1 MMQHNEQLA
10 AAAFGKQ
17 SAVFDEIY
25 SGNTIVQ
32 YKRDRVR
39 NAMMRHVAQG
49 AHILELNCGTGED
62 AIFFARNGYTVHAT
76 DISQGMLD
84 KTATK
89 LQQQGLDNKISFEQ
103 CSYTNLSSLKETK
116 QYDAIFSNF
125 GGLNCTSE
133 LDKVLSSFNAI
144 LKPGGV
150 VCLVILPKFCLPE
163 TLLVFKGKFKTA
175 LRRFFSSKGRSA
187 HIEGEHFTCWY
198 YNPSYVKTI
207 LKKDFSVETIE
218 GLCTFV
224 PPSYIEHF
232 AERHPAM
239 FRLLKAAEQ
248 RLKSSW
254 PWRSIGDY
262 YIIVLRKRRHADD
275 TD

>member
-1 MMQHNEQLA
+1 MNRMIQHNEQFA

-17 SAVFDEIY
+17 AAVFDAIY

-32 YKRDRVR
+32 YKRERVR
-39 NAMMRHVAQG
+39 EAVMSYVPKG
-49 AHILELNCGTGED
+49 SHILELNCGTGED
-62 AIFFARNGYTVHAT
+62 AIFFAQNGYTVHAT

-89 LQQQGLDNKISFEQ
+89 VQQQGLNDKISFEQ
-103 CSYTNLSSLKETK
+103 CSYTSLPSLPASK

-125 GGLNCTSE
+125 GGLNCTNE
-133 LDKVLSSFNAI
+133 LDKVLSSFNTI

-150 VCLVILPKFCLPE
+150 ACLVILPKFCLLE
-163 TLLVFKGKFKTA
+163 TLLIFKGKFKTA
-175 LRRFFSSKGRSA
+175 VRRFFSSNGRSA

-207 LKKDFSVETIE
+207 LKDDFSLETVE

-232 AERHPAM
+232 AERYPRM
-239 FRLLKAAEQ
+239 FSFLKAAEQ
-248 RLKSSW
+248 RLKSTW

-262 YIIVLRKRRHADD
+262 YIIVLRRK
-275 TD
+275 